1 MYIDVIHL
9 IYFNQHLLSPPP
21 PPRVT
26 PVCMV
31 TWLTSFTVI
40 LLDRAPAV
48 KHIYKNAELRII
60 QRFENFSQYCNFSF
74 I

>member
-1 MYIDVIHL
+1 MYVIHL
-9 IYFNQHLLSPPP
+9 IYFNQHLLPPP

-48 KHIYKNAELRII
+48 RHVYESAELRII